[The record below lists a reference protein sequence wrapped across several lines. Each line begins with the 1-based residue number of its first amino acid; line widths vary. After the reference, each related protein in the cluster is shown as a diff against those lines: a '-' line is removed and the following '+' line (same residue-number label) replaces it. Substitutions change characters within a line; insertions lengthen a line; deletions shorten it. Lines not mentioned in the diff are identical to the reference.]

1 MLRDAFERMPH
12 AGPMRLIDKIVFA
25 DAGEILCI
33 ARDHNVASY
42 PLRLDGVL
50 HACAL
55 VELGAQAAAAHT
67 SLFGSG
73 GAHTGLVL
81 ALSNVEVSVDW
92 VADDAPLTVRAEQ
105 RQALDDA
112 ARYHFKVMDGAG
124 AVVTGDVLL
133 SLQRRMP

>member
-12 AGPMRLIDKIVFA
+12 AGPMRLIDKIVSA
-25 DAGEILCI
+25 DASKILCI
-33 ARDHNVASY
+33 ARDHSVASY

-50 HACAL
+50 HACTL

-81 ALSNVEVSVDW
+81 ALSSVEVFVDR

-112 ARYHFKVMDGAG
+112 ARYHFEVTDGTG
-124 AVVTGDVLL
+124 TVVAGDVLL
-133 SLQRRMP
+133 SLQRRTP